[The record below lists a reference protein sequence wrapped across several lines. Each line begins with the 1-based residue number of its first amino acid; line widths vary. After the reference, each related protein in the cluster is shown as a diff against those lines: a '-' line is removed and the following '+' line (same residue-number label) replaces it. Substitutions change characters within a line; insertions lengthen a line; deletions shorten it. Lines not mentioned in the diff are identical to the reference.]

1 MRKLTSVLV
10 IGATVGMLVLS
21 GCSIGN
27 NLNSGR
33 EESSIVVSQGDS
45 AMSDSVGEKL
55 LLNLKDKGFKGF
67 ITEKSGGYCLVIS
80 RSYTGSYD
88 ARLSED
94 LIAVFKDL
102 PKNTD
107 ASVYS
112 VKSEDFEKYE
122 NSYNVGSFKEK
133 DVDTRY
139 CRSFSVKSDGDG
151 RVTIMESKGA

>member
-10 IGATVGMLVLS
+10 IGATVGTLVLS
-21 GCSIGN
+21 GCSFGS

-33 EESSIVVSQGDS
+33 DSDIVVSQGNA

-67 ITEKSGGYCLVIS
+67 ITGKSGGYCLVIS

-94 LIAVFKDL
+94 LVVIFKDL
-102 PKNTD
+102 PKDTD
-107 ASVYS
+107 VSVYS
-112 VKSEDFEKYE
+112 VISEDFEKYE
-122 NSYNVGSFKEK
+122 NRYNAGSFKEK
-133 DVDTRY
+133 DIDTRY
-139 CRSFSVKSDGDG
+139 CRSFSVKSDGSG
-151 RVTIMESKGA
+151 RVTIMESKGV

>member
-1 MRKLTSVLV
+1 MRKLASVFV
-10 IGATVGMLVLS
+10 IGATVGTLILS

-33 EESSIVVSQGDS
+33 GESSIVVSQGHS
-45 AMSDSVGEKL
+45 AMSDSVEEKL
-55 LLNLKDKGFKGF
+55 LLNLRDKGFKGF

-80 RSYTGSYD
+80 RSYAGSYD

-94 LIAVFKDL
+94 LIEVFKDL
-102 PKNTD
+102 PKDTD

-122 NSYNVGSFKEK
+122 NRYNAGSFKDK

-139 CRSFSVKSDGDG
+139 CRSFSVKSDGNG
-151 RVTIMESKGA
+151 RVTIMESKGV

>member
-1 MRKLTSVLV
+1 MRKLISVLV
-10 IGATVGMLVLS
+10 IGATVGMLILS
-21 GCSIGN
+21 GCSFGN
-27 NLNSGR
+27 NLNSGQD
-33 EESSIVVSQGDS
+33 SDIVVSQGHS
-45 AMSDSVGEKL
+45 VMSDSVEEKL
-55 LLNLKDKGFKGF
+55 LQNLRDKGFKGF

-94 LIAVFKDL
+94 LVVVFKDL

-112 VKSEDFEKYE
+112 VESVDFEKYE
-122 NSYNVGSFKEK
+122 NHYNTGSFKEK

-139 CRSFSVKSDGDG
+139 CRSFSIKSDGNG
-151 RVTIMESKGA
+151 RVTIMESKGV

>member
-1 MRKLTSVLV
+1 MKKLASALV
-10 IGATVGMLVLS
+10 IGATVGTLVLS

-33 EESSIVVSQGDS
+33 EESSIVVSQGHS
-45 AMSDSVGEKL
+45 EMSDSMEEKL

-67 ITEKSGGYCLVIS
+67 ITEKSGGYCLVIA

-94 LIAVFKDL
+94 LVVIFKDL
-102 PKNTD
+102 PKDTD
-107 ASVYS
+107 VSVYS

-122 NSYNVGSFKEK
+122 NCYNAGSFKEK

-139 CRSFSVKSDGDG
+139 CRSFSVKSDGNG

>member
-1 MRKLTSVLV
+1 MRKLTSILV
-10 IGATVGMLVLS
+10 IGAIVGTLILS

-33 EESSIVVSQGDS
+33 EESSIVVSQEDS
-45 AMSDSVGEKL
+45 AISDSVGEKL

-94 LIAVFKDL
+94 LIVAFKDL

-112 VKSEDFEKYE
+112 VESVDFEKYE
-122 NSYNVGSFKEK
+122 NRYNVGSFKEK
-133 DVDTRY
+133 DVDTWY
-139 CRSFSVKSDGDG
+139 CRSFSIKSDGNG